1 MHRFFAPDIEETL
14 ILPEVES
21 QHAVRVLRL
30 KEGDEVE
37 VVDGKGTLFICRI
50 TLAHNKKCGVEI
62 VERISKKPH
71 WGSEVVLCVAPT
83 KNLDRIEWLAE
94 KCTEMGVDRLIPV
107 RCRYSERK
115 ELKTERLQ
123 KILVSAMK
131 QSLKATLPELDEL
144 TPVLDVIK
152 MPFEGKKFICYCD
165 DAVERKVFAQEY
177 DPKENVLILVGP
189 EGDFSREEV
198 DAALANGFVA
208 VTLGDSRL
216 RTETAAVAACFAC
229 HTIKQLG
236 AEFKHNE

>member
-14 ILPEVES
+14 TLPEVES

-37 VVDGKGTLFICRI
+37 VVDGKGTLYMCRI
-50 TLAHNKKCGVEI
+50 SLAHNKKCGVEI
-62 VERISKKPH
+62 IERISKKPH
-71 WGSEVVLCVAPT
+71 WGSEVVICVAPT

-94 KCTEMGVDRLIPV
+94 KCTEMGIDRLIPV

-115 ELKTERLQ
+115 ELKTERLE

-131 QSLKATLPELDEL
+131 QSLKATLPALDEL

-177 DPKENVLILVGP
+177 NPNENVLILVGP

-229 HTIKQLG
+229 HTIKQLKV
-236 AEFKHNE
+236 EN

>member
-14 ILPEVES
+14 TLPEVES

-37 VVDGKGTLFICRI
+37 VVDGKGTLYMCRI
-50 TLAHNKKCGVEI
+50 SLAHNKKCGVEI
-62 VERISKKPH
+62 IERISKKPH
-71 WGSEVVLCVAPT
+71 WGSEVVICVAPT

-94 KCTEMGVDRLIPV
+94 KCTEMGIDRLIPV

-115 ELKTERLQ
+115 ELKTERLE

-131 QSLKATLPELDEL
+131 QSLKATLPVLDEL

-177 DPKENVLILVGP
+177 NPNENVLILVGP

-229 HTIKQLG
+229 HTIKQLKI
-236 AEFKHNE
+236 EN